1 MPATQLRKITY
12 TAISRILPLKRHK
25 TFNNE
30 IISRG
35 IMDLSLCK
43 GDFKDIILFTGY
55 AGLETGCRKVPLLIG
70 RDWPTGTEARG

>member
-1 MPATQLRKITY
+1 
-12 TAISRILPLKRHK
+12 
-25 TFNNE
+25 
-30 IISRG
+30 
-35 IMDLSLCK
+35 MDLSLCK